1 MFKPEKR
8 HILFIVLAA
17 LGVRVAAFALM
28 PPSVFPDSIQYMELA
43 DMIVRGDLSGY
54 DGARTPGYP
63 LLILAFGK
71 NLQALTLFQMLLGLG
86 SCVLLY
92 LIFGMLFRDRAH
104 AVAGALAFAL
114 SPFQAVFER
123 DILSESL
130 TTFLLLLAVYHLLR
144 IWRGRSAT
152 PVWLLM
158 GLAAA
163 LTAFV
168 RPMMQPVPLLLAGA
182 AVLTFHSRG
191 GASFLPTAGRLAVAL
206 LPAVV
211 ILGGWSAFNYTR
223 FDYPGLTTL
232 AGFNLT
238 NHSGAFMEKAPPE
251 YKDIADIYISH
262 RERLVPRIG
271 THATTIWYALPD
283 LEAATGLSR
292 PELSRRFGRLSVR
305 LFRDNPG
312 LYLRSVAKSFTIFW
326 LPAWYT
332 GGSGLLPALRSGNA
346 SERLLLWPLS
356 LAQALFTGLFFMLPV
371 ALALSLRMQKAL
383 PFNFGLAALY
393 LIVFVTAILT
403 SLMEY
408 GENARYEQS
417 VEPFVIGTG
426 LCVII
431 SLIQGKLR
439 REKPVTVDTP

>member
-8 HILFIVLAA
+8 HILLIVLAA
-17 LGVRVAAFALM
+17 AGLRMVVLFLM
-28 PPSVFPDSIQYMELA
+28 PPTVFPDSLQYMELA
-43 DMIVRGDLSGY
+43 GMIARGDLSGY

-63 LLILAFGK
+63 LMILALGM

-92 LIFGMLFRDRAH
+92 LIFEMLFRDSFP

-114 SPFQAVFER
+114 NPFQAVFER
-123 DILSESL
+123 DILAESL
-130 TTFLLLLAVYHLLR
+130 TTFLLLLSVYHLFR
-144 IWRGRSAT
+144 IRAGHSSP
-152 PVWLLM
+152 PVWFLM

-168 RPMMQPVPLLLAGA
+168 RPMMQPIPLLVAATAVPALRGSGRGFSAVAGRFALALA
-182 AVLTFHSRG
+182 PAVL
-191 GASFLPTAGRLAVAL
+191 L
-206 LPAVV
+206 
-211 ILGGWSAFNYTR
+211 LGGWSAFNYSR

-238 NHSGAFMEKAPPE
+238 KHSGAFLEKSPPE
-251 YKDIADIYISH
+251 YREIAEIYVGH
-262 RERLVPRIG
+262 RERLKLQNVA
-271 THATTIWYALPD
+271 HASAIWHALPD

-292 PELSRRFGRLSVR
+292 PELSRMFGRLSLR
-305 LFRDNPG
+305 LIRDNPV

-332 GGSGLLPALRSGNA
+332 GGDGLLPALRSGSV

-356 LAQALFTGLFFMLPV
+356 LLQALFTGLFFLLPA
-371 ALALSLRMQKAL
+371 ALIFSPRARETIPDNS
-383 PFNFGLAALY
+383 GLGALY
-393 LIVFVTAILT
+393 LIVFVTAVLT

-417 VEPFVIGTG
+417 VEPFVTGIG
-426 LCVII
+426 LFVLI
-431 SLIQGKLR
+431 SLIRMILR
-439 REKPVTVDTP
+439 RKEIGKVRQP